1 LDKNKMKYNKL
12 VRDKIPEYIK
22 SKGDTP
28 IIHIADD
35 EEYWKKLKEKLQE
48 EIEEFDANE
57 TIEEMADI
65 YEVIDAMRDYKKFD
79 EKELSLVKDKK
90 AKERGSFKK
99 KIILEES

>member
-1 LDKNKMKYNKL
+1 MKYNKL

-35 EEYWKKLKEKLQE
+35 EEYWEKLKEKLQE
-48 EIEEFDANE
+48 EIEEFDVKE

-65 YEVIDAMRDYKKFD
+65 QEVIDAMCSYKKFD
-79 EKELSLVKDKK
+79 KKELLSAKEKK
-90 AKERGSFKK
+90 AKERGSFTK